1 MFVRVW
7 TADQPPTETGA
18 RSAERRQ
25 TMPTY
30 TIWAEPGV
38 VPTAQRGRIATAL
51 TEIHHDVAIAPRYFV
66 QVVFTELTPDS
77 IYIAGRAAT
86 RPHVWIR
93 ADIRAGRTDEQKR
106 KLLDRITT
114 EVGQI
119 VNAAPEEIW
128 VYICDI
134 PGGNIAE
141 YGRALPDPGME
152 EAWFAALPP
161 DLREALGPLR

>member
-1 MFVRVW
+1 
-7 TADQPPTETGA
+7 
-18 RSAERRQ
+18 
-25 TMPTY
+25 MPTY

-106 KLLDRITT
+106 KLLVLQRQLRRV
-114 EVGQI
+114 VG
-119 VNAAPEEIW
+119 
-128 VYICDI
+128 C
-134 PGGNIAE
+134 
-141 YGRALPDPGME
+141 
-152 EAWFAALPP
+152 
-161 DLREALGPLR
+161 